1 MYNILLNTEISYT
14 RRGKQN
20 NIKQKINKHV
30 KTLIILDYTT
40 VRNTASL
47 NLLSVYLRCENEILG
62 KQ

>member
-14 RRGKQN
+14 KRGKQN

-40 VRNTASL
+40 VRNSASL